1 MRGLIERASALWTLP
16 ALAVALALAVPL
28 VAILATLLTP
38 AGATTAHLQATVLPD
53 YILNS
58 VLLMLLTGALALLF
72 GTATAWLTA
81 ACTFPGARWLSGLL
95 VLPLAAPAYVVAYAY
110 TDLLEVSGPLQTALR
125 GLLDVTPAEFRLP
138 SIRNIPGAA
147 TLLALVLYPYVYL
160 LTRTSFAA
168 RSRAHFEA
176 ARVLGLSAWQAFWRV
191 GLPGARPAIAG
202 GVALVMM
209 ETLADFGVVEY
220 FSVPTFSTGIYR
232 TWIGLGDKAAALRLA
247 AIMLLFVIALVML
260 ESVSRRGGID
270 RDDVSRAQAIELR
283 GWRAVAAFV
292 ICAVPVTLGF
302 IIPVALLT
310 VYTLGAGDT
319 VLMRGF
325 GQYVSNSVTV
335 ASAAAVLAVA
345 LAVLLSYAQ
354 RLHTSRVNSG
364 FVRIATLGYALPGL
378 LLAVALLE
386 PVNRF
391 DQWLSG
397 LGSGGGSVLAGTVF
411 VLIYAY
417 LCRFLTVAFQSTS
430 AGLARVSPDLDAA
443 ARSLGAT
450 PGGVIRRVHLPL
462 LAPSLAA
469 GLLLVF
475 VDVMRELPATLLLRP
490 FNFDTLAT
498 RVYRLASDE
507 RLQEASPA
515 ALAIVLVGVIPVL
528 IINWTAARRDRR
540 RSNDVTTEV
549 PQHG

>member
-16 ALAVALALAVPL
+16 ALVIAMALAVPL
-28 VAILATLLTP
+28 IAVLATLLTP
-38 AGATTAHLQATVLPD
+38 AGPTTAHLQATVLPD
-53 YILNS
+53 YIANS
-58 VLLMLLTGALALLF
+58 LGLMLLTGALALLL

-81 ACTFPGARWLSGLL
+81 ACTFPGARWLRGLL

-125 GLLDVTPAEFRLP
+125 GWLDVTPAELRLP
-138 SIRNIPGAA
+138 SIRNLPGAA
-147 TLLALVLYPYVYL
+147 MLLALVLYPYVYL
-160 LTRTSFAA
+160 LARTSFAA

-176 ARVLGLSAWQAFWRV
+176 ARVLGLSPWQAFWRV
-191 GLPGARPAIAG
+191 SLPGARAAIAG

-232 TWIGLGDKAAALRLA
+232 TWIGLGDKPAALRLA
-247 AIMLLFVIALVML
+247 AIMLLFVIALVMF
-260 ESVSRRGGID
+260 ESLSRRGGID
-270 RDDVSRAQAIELR
+270 RDDISRAQPMQLR
-283 GWRAVAAFV
+283 GWRAIVAFV
-292 ICAVPVTLGF
+292 FCALPVTLGF
-302 IIPVALLT
+302 VIPVALLAS
-310 VYTLGAGDT
+310 YSFNSGDA

-325 GQYVSNSVTV
+325 TQYLSNSVSV
-335 ASAAAVLAVA
+335 AGMAAVLAVG

-354 RLHTSRVNSG
+354 RLNDSRFNRG
-364 FVRIATLGYALPGL
+364 FIRIASLGYALPGL

-391 DQWLSG
+391 DQWLSSVMVG
-397 LGSGGGSVLAGTVF
+397 ASGGRVLAGTVF

-417 LCRFLTVAFQSTS
+417 LCRFLTVAFQSAS

-450 PGGVIRRVHLPL
+450 PGGVVRRVHLPL

-490 FNFDTLAT
+490 FNFETLAT

-528 IINWTAARRDRR
+528 LINWTEARRSQRR
-540 RSNDVTTEV
+540 KSTAAS
-549 PQHG
+549 